1 MSIEI
6 ILQIIAIIIPLV
18 FAITVHEV
26 AHGYVAKGFG
36 DSTAYR
42 QGRLTLNPIA
52 HIDPVGTIII
62 PSVLVYLGGLVFG
75 WAKPVP
81 INPNNFFRPR
91 RAMFFVALAGPLSN
105 LFMTLLWSFIWL
117 LFSLMINASSGPGLL
132 GQFIFLMCQTGI
144 FINLALMIFNLLP
157 IPPLDGGRVLRSLV
171 NEKYGRLIDA
181 IEPFGIFIVL
191 GFLYFGL
198 LQPIFTM
205 ILYITSVLM

>member
-6 ILQIIAIIIPLV
+6 ILQIIAIIVPLV
-18 FAITVHEV
+18 FAITVHEA

-52 HIDPVGTIII
+52 HIDLAGTIII
-62 PSVLVYLGGLVFG
+62 PSILVYLGGLVFG

-81 INPNNFFRPR
+81 INPNNFFRPK

-105 LFMTLLWSFIWL
+105 LFMTLLWSLIWL
-117 LFSLMINASSGPGLL
+117 FFSLMISDSSGPSLL
-132 GQFIFLMCQTGI
+132 HQFVYLMCQTGI
-144 FINLALMIFNLLP
+144 FINLVLMIFNLLP

-171 NEKYGRLIDA
+171 NEKYGRLIDTV
-181 IEPFGIFIVL
+181 EPFGIIIVI
-191 GFLYFGL
+191 GL
-198 LQPIFTM
+198 LFIGLFQPIFRTVQ
-205 ILYITSVLM
+205 YITSILM

>member
-52 HIDPVGTIII
+52 HIDPVGTIIL
-62 PSVLVYLGGLVFG
+62 PALLVYLGGLVFG

-81 INPNNFFRPR
+81 INPNNFLKPR

-105 LFMTLLWSFIWL
+105 LFMTLLWSLLWL
-117 LFSLMINASSGPGLL
+117 LFSLMISTSSAPSMLD
-132 GQFIFLMCQTGI
+132 QFIFLMCQTGI
-144 FINLALMIFNLLP
+144 FINLVLMIFNLLP
-157 IPPLDGGRVLRSLV
+157 IPPLDGGRVFRSLV
-171 NEKYGRLIDA
+171 NEKYGRLIDT

-191 GFLYFGL
+191 GLLFFGL
-198 LQPIFTM
+198 LQPIFKM
-205 ILYITSVLM
+205 VQYITSVLM

>member
-6 ILQIIAIIIPLV
+6 ILQIIAIIVPLV
-18 FAITVHEV
+18 FAITVHEA

-52 HIDPVGTIII
+52 HIDLAGTIII
-62 PSVLVYLGGLVFG
+62 PSILVYLGGLVFG

-81 INPNNFFRPR
+81 INPNNFFRPK

-105 LFMTLLWSFIWL
+105 LFMTLLWSLIWL
-117 LFSLMINASSGPGLL
+117 LFSLMISDSSGSSLL
-132 GQFIFLMCQTGI
+132 DKNVYLMCQTGI
-144 FINLALMIFNLLP
+144 FINLVLMIFNLLP

-171 NEKYGRLIDA
+171 NEKYGRLIDTV
-181 IEPFGIFIVL
+181 EPFGIIIVI
-191 GFLYFGL
+191 GL
-198 LQPIFTM
+198 LFIGLFQPIFRTVQ
-205 ILYITSVLM
+205 YITSILM

>member
-1 MSIEI
+1 MSIEV

-36 DSTAYR
+36 DSTAHR

-62 PSVLVYLGGLVFG
+62 PSVLVFLGGLVFG

-105 LFMTLLWSFIWL
+105 LFMALLWSFIWL
-117 LFSLMINASSGPGLL
+117 LFNLMFSVSSGPVLL
-132 GQFIFLMCQTGI
+132 GQFIYLMCQTGI
-144 FINLALMIFNLLP
+144 FINLVLMIFNLLP

-171 NEKYGRLIDA
+171 NEKYARLIDT

-191 GFLYFGL
+191 GFLFFGL

-205 ILYITSVLM
+205 IQYITSVLM